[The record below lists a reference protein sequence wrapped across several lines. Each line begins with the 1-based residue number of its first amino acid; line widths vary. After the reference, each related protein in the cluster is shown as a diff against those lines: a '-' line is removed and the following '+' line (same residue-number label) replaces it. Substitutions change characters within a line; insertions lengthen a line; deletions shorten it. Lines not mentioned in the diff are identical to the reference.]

1 MSLPQPIMDRTQY
14 RKAVRERVNKR
25 EKAIAKALGM
35 PKGLR
40 QYLKRLGTTP
50 STVAQEYRKWGG
62 YVVNKGLFA

>member
-1 MSLPQPIMDRTQY
+1 MDRVQY

-25 EKAIAKALGM
+25 EKALAKAMGM

-40 QYLKRLGTTP
+40 QYFKRFGTTP

-62 YVVNKGLFA
+62 YTETKGLFA